1 NGTVSGGNGVDDDG
15 NGKVDDVIGWDFFS
29 NDNNPYQAYNGN
41 DHGSHVAGC
50 VGAVTHNGVGVASVP
65 QRVKLMITKHQ
76 SNTTPSTSVSY
87 GNNGIYYCADSGA
100 HIINCSW
107 GGPGGSSTSNTTV
120 NYAYNQGSLV
130 LAAAGNDDADHATS
144 PSYPSDATNAIS
156 VAASNSSDEKA
167 SFSDYGTAI
176 DLTSPGDGI
185 LSTIYNNGANTY
197 ASFSGTSMAT
207 PVAAGIAAMV
217 KATHPD
223 YSVQQI
229 RQRLLAT
236 ADEIPQMYG
245 TIYEGK
251 LGSGRVNAFKAILSD
266 IIPNLSLYG
275 MNIVETQGD
284 GDTVPNP
291 GEVISASISLENT
304 DSWLDATNIN
314 AVVRTQLNGVT
325 IIDSVL
331 SFSDIFNGFNGTS
344 TNMFKFSTPADFNV
358 YEIPFVLHITA
369 DSAPG
374 SNVVYAKDINFTVS
388 LSLIQSGWPINV
400 GASSSSSPLLVDLKQ
415 DGQKVLV
422 FGDTSGKVHAL
433 KADGTELSGFPVT
446 VSENSNIM
454 NGLAIANLI
463 GDSKPEIVAAAMSS
477 TVKIIDHNGQVQ
489 ATANLEGN
497 IRNCPVI
504 ADVTG
509 DSQPEILIGTQ
520 SKKLYVLNGTD
531 LSINS
536 GFPLTLEAAI
546 IANLAAEDMNND
558 NKKELIVPTNQ
569 KLHVINGT
577 TGEELTGWPVALSSP
592 SLHGPTVANF
602 DNDENTN
609 EIVIAGSSATN
620 CPITIY
626 SKDGVVMSNILN
638 PAAVKSEVTA
648 FKMDSDNR
656 YEIAYTD
663 YSGSL
668 YVRDASLSPVENF
681 PVQVTPSVE
690 CSPVVYSL
698 VENGQDNILFG
709 DNDGYLHAFNMQ
721 GNEIA
726 GFPVK
731 CGQSLKVSPA
741 IGNFDTD
748 NDVDIMLPNQ
758 NEIVFVD
765 YKSQGFDGKWASFRG
780 NSNRSASVFDS
791 SVAGEDVI
799 VTPAFNALEQNYPN
813 PFNPTTSIAFSLKQN
828 SPVKL
833 TVYNIKGQV
842 VKSLINEKM
851 NAGSHSITWN
861 GKDNQNKSVSS
872 GIYFYKLESHDF
884 TSTRKMMLI
893 K

>member
-1 NGTVSGGNGVDDDG
+1 YLTISNQIVS
-15 NGKVDDVIGWDFFS
+15 
-29 NDNNPYQAYNGN
+29 
-41 DHGSHVAGC
+41 
-50 VGAVTHNGVGVASVP
+50 
-65 QRVKLMITKHQ
+65 
-76 SNTTPSTSVSY
+76 
-87 GNNGIYYCADSGA
+87 
-100 HIINCSW
+100 
-107 GGPGGSSTSNTTV
+107 
-120 NYAYNQGSLV
+120 
-130 LAAAGNDDADHATS
+130 
-144 PSYPSDATNAIS
+144 
-156 VAASNSSDEKA
+156 
-167 SFSDYGTAI
+167 
-176 DLTSPGDGI
+176 
-185 LSTIYNNGANTY
+185 
-197 ASFSGTSMAT
+197 
-207 PVAAGIAAMV
+207 
-217 KATHPD
+217 
-223 YSVQQI
+223 
-229 RQRLLAT
+229 
-236 ADEIPQMYG
+236 
-245 TIYEGK
+245 
-251 LGSGRVNAFKAILSD
+251 
-266 IIPNLSLYG
+266 
-275 MNIVETQGD
+275 ETQGD
-284 GDTVPNP
+284 GDGIANP
-291 GEVISASISLENT
+291 GEMVGVKIELFNPEAWYEAN
-304 DSWLDATNIN
+304 NIN
-314 AVVRTQLNGVT
+314 AVIRTQLNGVT
-325 IIDSVL
+325 IVDSVL
-331 SFSDIFNGFNGTS
+331 NFPNIFSGFQEESTNSFTFTTPEGFNTYS
-344 TNMFKFSTPADFNV
+344 
-358 YEIPFVLHITA
+358 IPFTLHLTA
-369 DSAPG
+369 ESAPG
-374 SNVVYAKDINFTVS
+374 STFNYSANIPFTVN
-388 LSLIQSGWPINV
+388 LSLIQQGWPVNV
-400 GASSSSSPLLVDLKQ
+400 GAASSSSPLLVDLKQ

-433 KADGTELSGFPVT
+433 KADGTELTGFPVT
-446 VSENSNIM
+446 ISEGSNIM
-454 NGLAIANLI
+454 NGVAIANLS
-463 GDSKPEIVAAAMSS
+463 GDDKLEIVAATMNS